1 MSTRSAC
8 MRPCM
13 CVVVCVSSCFDVP
26 PSAGSYHFPSTYI
39 SQREPLSSLKTK
51 LLQVQL
57 LTSFWI
63 LHRLAW
69 QKFWNPPSY
78 RHHLLLCPHHLD
90 HLQTNFATMER
101 RRDQHRTKDNQ
112 RQQYKKKKKT
122 APSVVGTSLQLSQK
136 THSFGLPPTLPF
148 YRYYKSDPV
157 SSRKLTLWI
166 LSWSVLGRFVARP
179 LEPCAAMINP
189 NTLSDDKPLQAEQ
202 RASQLMPRR
211 GQRHLATEQST
222 SHANPPPSLSTT
234 SEIIGTWIMSGS
246 RVSNW
251 FIKK

>member
-112 RQQYKKKKKT
+112 RQQYKKKKKRRQVSS
-122 APSVVGTSLQLSQK
+122 AQACNYHRKHILSAFLQLYHFIA
-136 THSFGLPPTLPF
+136 TTRATLLAAGNLLSEYCLDPF
-148 YRYYKSDPV
+148 S
-157 SSRKLTLWI
+157 
-166 LSWSVLGRFVARP
+166 
-179 LEPCAAMINP
+179 AA
-189 NTLSDDKPLQAEQ
+189 L
-202 RASQLMPRR
+202 
-211 GQRHLATEQST
+211 
-222 SHANPPPSLSTT
+222 
-234 SEIIGTWIMSGS
+234 
-246 RVSNW
+246 
-251 FIKK
+251 